1 MLSYTT
7 HVMDHTRYTTYAEQ
21 ELRIMPENLST
32 HLICSGVR
40 VTRSLELKISVG
52 LWALAVH
59 QSVKTQ
65 MLLSTCFS
73 FMVNMLLSPLTRPL
87 NNIVFVFKSHYI
99 ECLIKEL
106 GIDNSLGNPTYTPTT
121 RTKEEI
127 LDNHRSF
134 LWNFNQRWRTG
145 STITL
150 LVSYITQ
157 VSFQTALYCLVWQM
171 LHKTS
176 FQIIYMYSIGG
187 QNRAAELLW
196 QSRVVWIRC
205 RFWRTLKMC

>member
-1 MLSYTT
+1 MSIRCAPICKDPNVAKHLFLL
-7 HVMDHTRYTTYAEQ
+7 HDKYA
-21 ELRIMPENLST
+21 I
-32 HLICSGVR
+32 
-40 VTRSLELKISVG
+40 IS
-52 LWALAVH
+52 ADKA
-59 QSVKTQ
+59 
-65 MLLSTCFS
+65 
-73 FMVNMLLSPLTRPL
+73 P

-121 RTKEEI
+121 LTKEEI

-157 VSFQTALYCLVWQM
+157 VSFQTALYCLVCQM

-176 FQIIYMYSIGG
+176 FQIIYMSSIGG
-187 QNRAAELLW
+187 QNRAELLW